1 MNIREPLSIVPL
13 PARRI
18 SSTLVVCGAVIGP
31 VAGYIEQTVNNGWV
45 PFHGLPLPV
54 VGSMIGF
61 GMGLFIGSLFAIW
74 VLALGYVY
82 GDARRRNMPAVPWTL
97 VAFLVP
103 NLLGFLLYFVLRK
116 PLATPCPQCGQAM
129 TPEQRFCSWCGYQ
142 RTAPAAGGF
151 APSSG
156 PLSL

>member
-1 MNIREPLSIVPL
+1 MNLQELFSIIPK
-13 PARRI
+13 PARRTAAALFSI
-18 SSTLVVCGAVIGP
+18 AVMVGVVAGALGLRVSHHGHSDVLGSVIGLGMG
-31 VAGYIEQTVNNGWV
+31 V
-45 PFHGLPLPV
+45 
-54 VGSMIGF
+54 MIGF
-61 GMGLFIGSLFAIW
+61 FFALLS
-74 VLALGYVY
+74 LALGFVY

-97 VAFLVP
+97 VAFFVP

-142 RTAPAAGGF
+142 RTAPASGGF